1 MEKLFPLNLL
11 EISLERDCNSN
22 QQLKMVKNP
31 KPIKK
36 GVKTE
41 PPQLQFDYPVF
52 CFKNCRKGYKPSDL
66 DSPQKRKA
74 FLQRLTKWSEMTW
87 EDIRGQDRQG
97 LGHEKIPQSSIKGS
111 LSGIG
116 KDQVIISTYIGKKVA
131 RLIGFKTDGVFHVL
145 WVDGKMDIYKH
156 G

>member
-11 EISLERDCNSN
+11 EISFEKDCNSN

-74 FLQRLTKWSEMTW
+74 FLHQT
-87 EDIRGQDRQG
+87 
-97 LGHEKIPQSSIKGS
+97 H
-111 LSGIG
+111 
-116 KDQVIISTYIGKKVA
+116 QVE
-131 RLIGFKTDGVFHVL
+131 
-145 WVDGKMDIYKH
+145 
-156 G
+156 